1 LCVRMMIPELKAHA
15 GHVTPEQS
23 QFAAVGNERKQSV
36 RKCEPECVRLTV
48 VTWRQCELPF
58 FFNRNEPEPPAVVV
72 VFP

>member
-1 LCVRMMIPELKAHA
+1 MMISELKAHA

-36 RKCEPECVRLTV
+36 TNCEPEYVRLTV
-48 VTWRQCELPF
+48 ASCQQCELPF
-58 FFNRNEPEPPAVVV
+58 FFYRNEPEPGAVVV